1 MMTKTRQLFDAFR
14 QSCRPPA
21 RLKPSEW
28 AHGRVALY
36 EGLSPYFEADAAPWL
51 VEPLNAFADIGAKEV
66 CLLAPVGTGK
76 TTMLEAAMCYVISED
91 AGATMLVG
99 QTDSDIK
106 DWVETRLDFS
116 LLNTKET
123 AGLLP
128 TGKNR
133 HKKRKDAI
141 IFPHMALF
149 MTGANLSGL
158 QAKSMR
164 RVLCDEPWIYPD
176 GMIREAEGR
185 LHDRWNRQFYLLAQG
200 GFVNTEW
207 HKKCEN
213 TAMREFCFTC
223 PSCQHE
229 QAWKWENVIYDTT
242 IADRVKMAQTA
253 ELKCANVDCDYRLQD
268 KPQPRRE
275 LAISARYVQ
284 MKEGMPDSLGFHY
297 NALCNWRLPLWRLVI
312 ERCNAMD
319 EVARGNLKLLQQFI
333 QKRLAEFW
341 SDEQEDERV
350 KLTGHGYSIRDYA
363 NGELWEDESHRF
375 MTIDVQQGHF
385 WIAIRAWGMGGDSRL
400 LYYAKVDTWE
410 QLKVIQET
418 YKVENRKTQI
428 DCGYSK
434 DEVYK
439 RCAQY
444 GWLSLRGDQRDQY
457 PHRNRSGKTVFK
469 SYSPYQTVTASDGRK
484 TMVAYFSNT
493 SQKDILFQL
502 RNQRGVDWQI
512 ADDIGSE
519 YLRQIDA
526 EVRRGEGKT
535 ARWVKRHNSNHAVD
549 CETMQIV
556 LASIFG
562 LIGTPESETEE

>member
-1 MMTKTRQLFDAFR
+1 MTKTRQLFDAFR

-253 ELKCANVDCDYRLQD
+253 ELKCANVDCNYRLQD

-385 WIAIRAWGMGGDSRL
+385 WIAIRAWGMGGNSRL
-400 LYYAKVDTWE
+400 LFYTKVDTWE
-410 QLKVIQET
+410 RLKVIQET
-418 YKVENRKTQI
+418 YGVKNRHTQI
-428 DCGYSK
+428 DCGYFK

-444 GWLSLRGDQRDQY
+444 G
-457 PHRNRSGKTVFK
+457 
-469 SYSPYQTVTASDGRK
+469 
-484 TMVAYFSNT
+484 
-493 SQKDILFQL
+493 
-502 RNQRGVDWQI
+502 
-512 ADDIGSE
+512 
-519 YLRQIDA
+519 
-526 EVRRGEGKT
+526 
-535 ARWVKRHNSNHAVD
+535 
-549 CETMQIV
+549 
-556 LASIFG
+556 
-562 LIGTPESETEE
+562 